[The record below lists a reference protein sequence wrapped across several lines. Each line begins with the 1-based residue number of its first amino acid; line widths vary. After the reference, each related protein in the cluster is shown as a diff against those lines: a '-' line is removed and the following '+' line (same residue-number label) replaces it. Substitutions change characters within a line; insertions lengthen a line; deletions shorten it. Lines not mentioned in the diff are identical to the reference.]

1 MWVEIV
7 LFLFLAVCAVC
18 DGIWK
23 RIPIAVVWMGM
34 LTAVLLRL
42 EGAMGEA
49 SWLAAGLSLTPGI
62 MFWLLS
68 FLSEEKVGYGDG
80 WVLLMIGLFLGAG
93 RCFLILLT
101 GLMAESFVVLL
112 LLAFR
117 KVHRDRQVPFIPFL
131 LLGMGVVVC
140 L

>member
-1 MWVEIV
+1 MWVEMM
-7 LFLFLAVCAVC
+7 LFLFLAVCAVS
-18 DGIWK
+18 DGIRK
-23 RIPIAVVWMGM
+23 EIPLAVVWVGI
-34 LTAVLLRL
+34 LTAVLLHL
-42 EGAMGEA
+42 EGAMGEET
-49 SWLAAGLSLTPGI
+49 WLAVGLSLAPGAL
-62 MFWLLS
+62 FWLLS

-93 RCFLILLT
+93 RCVLVLFA
-101 GLMAESFVVLL
+101 GLVAESLVVLV

-117 KVHRDRQVPFIPFL
+117 RVQGNRQMPFVPFL